1 MTPEERLIKAEVR
14 ADRAEERAERAQN
27 RAERA
32 EARAD
37 LLREQLNN
45 LQSELRV
52 KDVTGVP
59 KQADVVEELQFKT
72 GLFGLLGRCF
82 LRLRA
87 AGDPLEQTLVLPPL
101 IWLIFVRLN
110 ELGHVGIWVGYA
122 ALILPASIAGIWLG
136 ASLGIAALF
145 RIMLRGVLVGA
156 IEGAGS
162 VALTNETLD
171 KPHALRAIVQLM
183 YINFFFYSWG
193 GMLSGTIQSF
203 AMASHAQWRASAP
216 GRALIF
222 KVLLISLFAQKLEG
236 EGLLI
241 ACAVLFVR
249 LVVTVVV
256 PILLGMWIA
265 NTFFDVSS
273 GDFIRRYFH
282 VPTLRGENNH

>member
-1 MTPEERLIKAEVR
+1 
-14 ADRAEERAERAQN
+14 
-27 RAERA
+27 
-32 EARAD
+32 
-37 LLREQLNN
+37 
-45 LQSELRV
+45 V
-52 KDVTGVP
+52 KEVTGVP
-59 KQADVVEELQFKT
+59 KQADVVEELHFKT
-72 GLFGLLGRCF
+72 GLFGLLGRGF

-101 IWLIFVRLN
+101 IWLIFVGLN
-110 ELGHVGIWVGYA
+110 ELGHVGIWVGYP

-171 KPHALRAIVQLM
+171 KPHALRAIVQLIF
-183 YINFFFYSWG
+183 INFFFYSWG
-193 GMLSGTIQSF
+193 GMLGGTIQSF

-216 GRALIF
+216 RRALIF

-256 PILLGMWIA
+256 PILLLMWIA
-265 NTFFDVSS
+265 NTFFDVSL
-273 GDFIRRYFH
+273 GNFIRGYFH
-282 VPTLRGENNH
+282 VPTLRGESNH

>member
-52 KDVTGVP
+52 EEVTGVP
-59 KQADVVEELQFKT
+59 KQADVVEELHFQT
-72 GLFGLLGRCF
+72 GLLGLLGRCV

-101 IWLIFVRLN
+101 IWLIFVRVN
-110 ELGHVGIWVGYA
+110 ELGHVGSWVGYP

-145 RIMLRGVLVGA
+145 RILLRGVLVGA
-156 IEGAGS
+156 IEGTGS
-162 VALTNETLD
+162 VALTNETLN
-171 KPHALRAIVQLM
+171 KAYALQIILSLIFLNLV
-183 YINFFFYSWG
+183 FYWFG
-193 GMLSGTIQSF
+193 GNLGGAIQSV
-203 AMASHAQWRASAP
+203 AMTSEAQWRASGP
-216 GRALIF
+216 RRALIS

-241 ACAVLFVR
+241 ALAVLFLR
-249 LVVTVVV
+249 SVV
-256 PILLGMWIA
+256 PILVAMWFV
-265 NTFFDVSS
+265 NTFFGVGP
-273 GDFIRRYFH
+273 GDFIRRHF
-282 VPTLRGENNH
+282 